1 MTVFSAGNDIAGFIG
16 VLILAALYF
25 TPTIVA
31 FTRHRQVA
39 SVAVVNLFFGWTF
52 IGWVVAL
59 VMAVRDK
66 PQAASPVA

>member
-1 MTVFSAGNDIAGFIG
+1 MTNDISTVIG
-16 VLILAALYF
+16 LLMIAALYF

-31 FTRHRQVA
+31 AIRHHQVA
-39 SVAVVNLFFGWTF
+39 SVAIVNLVFGWTF

-66 PQAASPVA
+66 RQVTPA